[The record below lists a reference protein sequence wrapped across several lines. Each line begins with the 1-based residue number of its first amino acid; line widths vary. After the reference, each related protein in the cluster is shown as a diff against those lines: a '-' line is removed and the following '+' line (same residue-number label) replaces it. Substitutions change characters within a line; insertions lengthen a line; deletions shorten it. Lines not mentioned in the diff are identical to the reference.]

1 MMIYS
6 ALNISKLIINH
17 EHFNDREVSNLRL
30 QKLLYF
36 IQAKALKE
44 TGEPCFFEEIE
55 AWAFGPVVPVVYHE
69 YQIFGGLD
77 ITRNEPINF
86 PLETKMRN
94 LITNILDY
102 CERYTT
108 SQLVK
113 ITHNQS
119 PWINARLQGEHVVIT
134 NEAIKQ
140 YFSQNE

>member
-1 MMIYS
+1 MIYS

-17 EHFNDREVSNLRL
+17 EHCNDREVSNLRL

-77 ITRNEPINF
+77 IMRNEAIYF
-86 PLETKMRN
+86 QLEPEMRN
-94 LITNILDY
+94 LITDMLDY
-102 CERYTT
+102 CTRYTT
-108 SQLVK
+108 SQLVR

-119 PWINARLQGEHVVIT
+119 PWINARLQGEHAVIT
-134 NEAIKQ
+134 NKAIKE
-140 YFSQNE
+140 YFSKK